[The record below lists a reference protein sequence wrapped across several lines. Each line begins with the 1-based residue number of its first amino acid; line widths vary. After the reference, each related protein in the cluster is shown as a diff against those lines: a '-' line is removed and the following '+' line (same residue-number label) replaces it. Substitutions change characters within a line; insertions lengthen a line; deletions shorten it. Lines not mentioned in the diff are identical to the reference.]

1 MSKSHKNKPAP
12 RVIPLDNAAR
22 LAKHSSN
29 KNYSLGHVA
38 IIGAGPGDPE
48 LLTMK
53 AWKLLRQAEVLV
65 YDRLVGEPHPA
76 AGTGQL

>member
-29 KNYSLGHVA
+29 KNSSLGHVA